1 MIRGVIAGNF
11 DIVHPG
17 YIRMFKECKEYCD
30 HLTVLLHTDPSE
42 ERPTK
47 LKPILTVSERM
58 EILTAIEYVDS
69 ISIYNV
75 ESDLRDILRELAPNI
90 RFLGDDYKDKKITG
104 EELHI
109 PIHYL
114 DRSHGWSSTKFK
126 QLIYEQVL
134 NSKV

>member
-17 YIRMFKECKEYCD
+17 YIRMFKECKEHCD

>member
-11 DIVHPG
+11 DIIHPG
-17 YIRMFKECKEYCD
+17 YIRMFSECKQHCD
-30 HLTVLLHTDPSE
+30 HLTVLLHADPSI
-42 ERPTK
+42 ERPNK
-47 LKPILTVSERM
+47 LKPILSVSERM
-58 EILTAIEYVDS
+58 EILSAIEYIDS

-75 ESDLRDILRELAPNI
+75 ESDLKDRLREMAPNI
-90 RFLGDDYKDKKITG
+90 RFLGDDYKGKKITG
-104 EELHI
+104 EELNI

-134 NSKV
+134 NSKA

>member
-11 DIVHPG
+11 DVIHPG
-17 YIRMFKECKEYCD
+17 YIRMFKECKEHCN
-30 HLTVLLHTDPSE
+30 HLTVLLHTDPSI
-42 ERPTK
+42 ERPNK
-47 LKPILTVSERM
+47 LAPILSISERI

-69 ISIYNV
+69 VSIYNV
-75 ESDLRDILRELAPNI
+75 ESDLRDRLREMVPNI
-90 RFLGDDYKDKKITG
+90 RFLGDDYKGKKITG
-104 EELHI
+104 EELNI

-134 NSKV
+134 NSKA

>member
-11 DIVHPG
+11 DVIHPG
-17 YIRMFKECKEYCD
+17 YIRMFKECKEHCN
-30 HLTVLLHTDPSE
+30 HLTVLLHTDPSI
-42 ERPTK
+42 ERPNK
-47 LKPILTVSERM
+47 LAPILSISERI

-69 ISIYNV
+69 VSIYNV
-75 ESDLRDILRELAPNI
+75 ESDLRDRLREMAPNI
-90 RFLGDDYKDKKITG
+90 RFLGDDYKGKKITG

-134 NSKV
+134 NSKS

>member
-11 DIVHPG
+11 DVIHPG
-17 YIRMFKECKEYCD
+17 YIHMFKECKEHCS

-42 ERPTK
+42 ERPNK

-58 EILTAIEYVDS
+58 EMLTAIEYVNS
-69 ISIYNV
+69 ILIYNY
-75 ESDLRDILRELAPNI
+75 ESDLKDRLRELAPNI